1 MNRIKNKFDYLSKN
15 NKSGAGFFLTA
26 GYPDLKS
33 SEKILTTLPEIGVDF
48 IEIGIPFSDPM
59 ADGPLIQE
67 SSEVAIKKGMNVDKC
82 FDLVKKIRQKNKVIP
97 IILMGY
103 FNPIHYYGKK
113 RFIKNALKT
122 GVDGLIIVDLPI
134 EEDNEFYIEA
144 EKNNL
149 TFIRLI
155 TPTTNV
161 KRLKLITKQAK
172 GFIYYVSVA
181 GITGTK
187 SALIDDVGK
196 KIKEIKKHT
205 KLPVIVG
212 FGIKTPEQAFQ
223 MSKISDGIV
232 VGSALV
238 EKIKETKIFDKKTKS
253 CIDFI
258 KTILTKF

>member
-1 MNRIKNKFDYLSKN
+1 MNRIKNKFDYLNKN
-15 NKSGAGFFLTA
+15 NKKGIGFFLTA

-33 SEKILTTLPEIGVDF
+33 SEQILKTLPDIGVDF

-67 SSEVAIKKGMNVDKC
+67 SSEIAIKKGMNINKC
-82 FDLVKKIRQKNKVIP
+82 FYLVEKIRQKDKNIP

-103 FNPIHYYGKK
+103 YNPIHYYGKK
-113 RFIKNALKT
+113 AFIKKALKT
-122 GVDGLIIVDLPI
+122 GVDGFIIVDLPI
-134 EEDNEFYIEA
+134 EEDHEFFFET

-149 TFIRLI
+149 NFIRLV

-161 KRLKLITKQAK
+161 KRLKLITKKAN

-187 SALIDDVGK
+187 SALIEDVEK
-196 KIKEIKKHT
+196 KIKIIKKIT
-205 KLPVIVG
+205 NLPVIVG
-212 FGIKTPEQAFQ
+212 FGIKTPEQAFE

-238 EKIKETKIFDKKTKS
+238 EKIKETKVFNNKAKNCINFVKK
-253 CIDFI
+253 
-258 KTILTKF
+258 ILTKF